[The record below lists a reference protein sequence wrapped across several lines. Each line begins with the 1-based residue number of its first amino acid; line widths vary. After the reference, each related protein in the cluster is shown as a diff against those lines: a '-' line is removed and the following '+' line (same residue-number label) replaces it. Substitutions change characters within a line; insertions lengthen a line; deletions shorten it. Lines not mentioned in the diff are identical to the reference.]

1 MGNIV
6 YHFDSVELADL
17 LTHLTSDTSH
27 GAYRHDILTFVPGA
41 ALYKM
46 LLLVRN
52 KLDQMARTYG
62 DTFAAGLAGILV
74 YYSHTVHY
82 MDGVKGTGLH
92 AGALSETAEST
103 GLRASVLHHIDH
115 DTVV

>member
-1 MGNIV
+1 MRDIV
-6 YHFDSVELADL
+6 YNLDSVKLADL
-17 LTHLTSDTSH
+17 LTHLASDTSN
-27 GAYRHDILTFVPGA
+27 GAYRHDIFTLIPGA
-41 ALYKM
+41 ALYKV
-46 LLLVRN
+46 LLLVGH
-52 KLDQMARTYG
+52 KLDQMTRAHG
-62 DTFAAGLAGILV
+62 DTFSASLAGILV